1 MCEQEGLLFIG
12 RLLENRKLEIT
23 EKRDCQNAEFKYGKL
38 LQDDLVHIYGLKER
52 LKKNGKLVREQVL
65 QAEQFRVIR
74 FKSTETGKEILLITN
89 IFDFSGEKIAELYRY
104 RWDIETFF
112 RFLKQE
118 LNFSRFLSLNEN
130 GIQVVLYMT
139 LITAM
144 LVMIYKKE
152 NQIGYKTAVRRMGIE
167 LESLILA
174 ILVIQSGGDLRKV
187 DLPDP

>member
-1 MCEQEGLLFIG
+1 M
-12 RLLENRKLEIT
+12 N
-23 EKRDCQNAEFKYGKL
+23 
-38 LQDDLVHIYGLKER
+38 
-52 LKKNGKLVREQVL
+52 KNGKLVREQVL

-74 FKSTETGKEILLITN
+74 FKSAETGKEILLISN
-89 IFDFSGEKIAELYRY
+89 MFDVSAEEIAGMYKR
-104 RWDIETFF
+104 RWDTETFF

-118 LNFSRFLSLNEN
+118 LNFSHFLSLNEN
-130 GIQVVLYMT
+130 GIRVVLYMT

-152 NQIGYKTAVRRMGIE
+152 NQLGYKTAVRRMGIE

-174 ILVIQSGGDLRKV
+174 IMVIQSGGDLRKV